1 VAKVVTVYNYL
12 FLNKKGEQ
20 KEMEVVVFD
29 TNVVKVTTRYVGNVG
44 NESRK
49 REMYFSEES
58 ARLFYHVLD
67 HIYGDKPSSKEVQQ
81 RIKQPTLVTLFM
93 SLVFTLIK
101 RFWRKT

>member
-1 VAKVVTVYNYL
+1 MPKVVSVYNYL

-29 TNVVKVTTRYVGNVG
+29 TNVVKVTTRFVG

-67 HIYGDKPSSKEVQQ
+67 HIYGDKPSSKEIQQ
-81 RIKQPTLVTLFM
+81 RIKQPTLVTLFLT
-93 SLVFTLIK
+93 LVFTLIK
-101 RFWRKT
+101 RFWRKKDV